1 MLASL
6 LVAWAAP
13 LAPLRAAELLEVR
26 LEGLALPLNLRQLQV
41 WARQPQD
48 RSAVNALAEADL
60 LVWLNLL
67 SPVTQRD
74 LRQLLNTPLLRERSF
89 GRQLLDSW
97 AGRQVLEE
105 VGQLLTRADGSP
117 TTDQLQSTLQRLL
130 SERRDVTAIDLLRE
144 LPEERLSLQLDTVLV
159 TAGQWRQQLALQSQA
174 LQGLQ
179 NLGLPV
185 QPADGAWL
193 RSQPSYPL
201 EAGVPSRVSLAA
213 RRPVSWRTVAI
224 EGQKLSF
231 KVPHR
236 IQPLPLVV
244 WRALNGTGP
253 ATGSATGPALA
264 PATGPASATGPVNAA
279 SPSLPWVLLLPGLGG
294 DIDQLSWLAE
304 GLARRGWS
312 VLALQHPGSDA
323 AALREALQGQRPPP
337 GGESLALRLADI
349 DAVLQAQRLGRLPV
363 SGDGL
368 VLMGHSLGAV
378 TALLAGGLLPEPG
391 LEPRCRATLTRLPFT
406 NPSRLLQCQL
416 PPSVRNRGLI
426 GPGELR
432 AVVGFNPFGSLIW
445 PRRGLS
451 GLSVPLLLGGGSLD
465 LVTPPLEE
473 QLGLFPPDVNPRSR
487 LVLVQGGSHF
497 SPIHVADGNSALFR
511 LGDELVGVAPL
522 VVQELLLQLTSEF
535 LSGLALPNL
544 ALPHQP
550 SPPPPQRRSR
560 AGVTAF
566 VLDPQAAQRW
576 RRELHP

>member
-1 MLASL
+1 
-6 LVAWAAP
+6 
-13 LAPLRAAELLEVR
+13 
-26 LEGLALPLNLRQLQV
+26 
-41 WARQPQD
+41 
-48 RSAVNALAEADL
+48 
-60 LVWLNLL
+60 
-67 SPVTQRD
+67 
-74 LRQLLNTPLLRERSF
+74 
-89 GRQLLDSW
+89 
-97 AGRQVLEE
+97 
-105 VGQLLTRADGSP
+105 
-117 TTDQLQSTLQRLL
+117 
-130 SERRDVTAIDLLRE
+130 
-144 LPEERLSLQLDTVLV
+144 
-159 TAGQWRQQLALQSQA
+159 
-174 LQGLQ
+174 
-179 NLGLPV
+179 
-185 QPADGAWL
+185 
-193 RSQPSYPL
+193 
-201 EAGVPSRVSLAA
+201 
-213 RRPVSWRTVAI
+213 
-224 EGQKLSF
+224 
-231 KVPHR
+231 
-236 IQPLPLVV
+236 
-244 WRALNGTGP
+244 
-253 ATGSATGPALA
+253 
-264 PATGPASATGPVNAA
+264 
-279 SPSLPWVLLLPGLGG
+279 VLLLPGLGG

-432 AVVGFNPFGSLIW
+432 AVVGFNPFGSLLW

-497 SPIHVADGNSALFR
+497 SPIHVAYGNSALFR

-535 LSGLALPNL
+535 LSGLALPQQL
-544 ALPHQP
+544 SPHQP
-550 SPPPPQRRSR
+550 SPPKNYGQ
-560 AGVTAF
+560 
-566 VLDPQAAQRW
+566 
-576 RRELHP
+576 